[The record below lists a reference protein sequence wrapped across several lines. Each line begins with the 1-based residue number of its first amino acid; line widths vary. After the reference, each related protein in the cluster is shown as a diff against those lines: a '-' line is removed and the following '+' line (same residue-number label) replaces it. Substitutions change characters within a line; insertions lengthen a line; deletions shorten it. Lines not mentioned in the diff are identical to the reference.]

1 MMFIDHTS
9 ILHDSGVLWTPATQV
24 TPFHHS
30 KLDLVTDS
38 HVPQKQDAGGVCIIM
53 NKTSNALITM
63 INTHKKRVLLH
74 ISFLSFTCSQIT

>member
-38 HVPQKQDAGGVCIIM
+38 HVPQKQDAGGVCI
-53 NKTSNALITM
+53 S
-63 INTHKKRVLLH
+63 
-74 ISFLSFTCSQIT
+74 